1 MINLPL
7 LEAVMAMEEEEEEEM
22 QEKARAVILKE
33 AKEVV
38 GDPVEMLLSTPRVV
52 VIPPNVR
59 ILGKEE
65 QMLIIMMKCRAMH
78 RLQSWV
84 EMDQ

>member
-1 MINLPL
+1 M
-7 LEAVMAMEEEEEEEM
+7 MQQEE
-22 QEKARAVILKE
+22 EKARAVILKE

-38 GDPVEMLLSTPRVV
+38 DDPVEMLLSTPRAVETHQ
-52 VIPPNVR
+52 NDR
-59 ILGKEE
+59 ILGKEERQE
-65 QMLIIMMKCRAMH
+65 QMLIIMMKCQAMH

>member
-1 MINLPL
+1 M
-7 LEAVMAMEEEEEEEM
+7 MQQEE
-22 QEKARAVILKE
+22 EKARAVILKE

-38 GDPVEMLLSTPRVV
+38 DDPVEMLLSTPRAVETHQ
-52 VIPPNVR
+52 NDR
-59 ILGKEE
+59 ILGKEEEGQE

-84 EMDQ
+84 EMDL